1 MEKDKNNY
9 LVVQSNALIEAQY
22 KLDVLPQKI
31 VRYIVSKIKPDDGT
45 FKKMFYR
52 LEAKDFTALI
62 GREYSGEAIE
72 NIMTAADS
80 MLKTRIKIVRG
91 KRFIATNWL
100 ASYEYHKGEGWIEF
114 EFSSKLERELLL
126 IKNQFTAYHL
136 SNIAKLKSQY
146 SIRLYELLK
155 QYTTIGHREIL
166 LDELKAMLG
175 IEKSEYTL
183 FGHFRAKVL
192 NIAHREILAK
202 TDLDYQ
208 WKPFKH
214 VRKVIGIEFYDIKI
228 NKAIPDWLIGLL
240 PPKYQ
245 KNKDI
250 LTNIG
255 KWLELNGEDY
265 CKQKIQYTTSR
276 NPTKYADYLA
286 AALQNDHGADY
297 SPAQASL
304 FPDFEKFGY
313 PIEDGVKIE
322 IEDGE
327 TYIFADR
334 VIRTTT
340 GVIPE
345 GQIKKNLKS
354 GKFKIIEDSAT

>member
-22 KLDVLPQKI
+22 RLDVLPQKI
-31 VRYIVSKIKPDDGT
+31 VRYIVSRIKPDDDT

-52 LEAKDFTALI
+52 LEAKDFSALI
-62 GREYSGEAIE
+62 GREKYSGKDIE
-72 NIMTAADS
+72 DIMTAADS

-175 IEKSEYTL
+175 IEKSEYKIFTHIRQKIL
-183 FGHFRAKVL
+183 D
-192 NIAHREILAK
+192 IAHREILAK

-214 VRKVIGIEFYDIKI
+214 VRKIIGVEFYDIKS
-228 NKAIPDWLIGLL
+228 KSKPVPAWLIGCL
-240 PPKYQ
+240 PPKYREHKEIL
-245 KNKDI
+245 KN
-250 LTNIG
+250 LG
-255 KWLELNGEDY
+255 KWLELKGEAY
-265 CKQKIQYTTSR
+265 CTQKIQYTTSQY
-276 NPTKYADYLA
+276 PTKYAEYLA
-286 AALQNDHGADY
+286 KVLVNDYGADFDQ
-297 SPAQASL
+297 AQASL
-304 FPDFEKFGY
+304 FPNPEKLGF
-313 PIEDGVKIE
+313 PDDGAQYE
-322 IEDGE
+322 IAGK
-327 TYIFADR
+327 TYTVESGA
-334 VIRTTT
+334 IRTEK
-340 GVIPE
+340 GVIPWAGIRQGIEE
-345 GQIKKNLKS
+345 GKIKVVSKR
-354 GKFKIIEDSAT
+354 F